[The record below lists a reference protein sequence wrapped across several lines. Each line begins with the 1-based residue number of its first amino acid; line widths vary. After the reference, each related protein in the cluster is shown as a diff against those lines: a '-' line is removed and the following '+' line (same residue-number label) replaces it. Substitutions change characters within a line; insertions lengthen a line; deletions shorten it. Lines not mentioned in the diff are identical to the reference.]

1 MARASGAKAS
11 LTARWRTPLLRP
23 AFRPASPTMAA
34 DTTDLEHSIFADDS
48 FFGGDSLASTANVLV
63 QFGDIERF
71 KREFIESNRGK
82 PLFIVRFENVG
93 GITMQDFV
101 ELLRQRLSPILAQSS
116 DHHFYFDS
124 MRSALLLGI
133 APLQSVDSGRAPN
146 VDNAIGKLHEEV
158 HRKRLCTFGFGVART
173 QCNFISNANEI
184 LDVLLRSSAKNLRDN
199 LIRWSWTYFNRAN
212 TYFAGNA
219 EEAVIQPTVFYDHR
233 GKSFTVKGGEVFV
246 GGGLYKG
253 YHELISDIPEDED
266 LERIELLILEKLLIA
281 CEKTPGVLKFNIS
294 PQTLLDTF
302 SQSERV
308 VRLNRLLHARGLNP
322 RNVRF
327 ELVEKPY
334 EETGKKLKEVCQEF
348 HNFGISF
355 AADDFG
361 VKSQSHQVILDLGQM
376 IKEFKLD
383 PISFKF
389 KPDEDRTKFLDNLAF
404 ISYCKRLA
412 DNREAYITAEAVEDV
427 DTLKFL
433 LELHIHQYQANM
445 FCAKMPVAEYRER
458 FARMTD
464 LPEEALFQIL
474 TDPALAERQRQCGDI
489 FIVAAEAGLLKKSG

>member
-1 MARASGAKAS
+1 MAID
-11 LTARWRTPLLRP
+11 P
-23 AFRPASPTMAA
+23 ANLDA
-34 DTTDLEHSIFADDS
+34 SIFADDS
-48 FFGGDSLASTANVLV
+48 LFGSDSLASTANVLV

-93 GITMQDFV
+93 GVTMQDFV
-101 ELLRQRLSPILAQSS
+101 DLINQRLGPILDQGV
-116 DHHFYFDS
+116 DHHYYFDS
-124 MRSALLLGI
+124 MRSALILGI
-133 APLQSVDSGRAPN
+133 APLQSVDAGRAPN
-146 VDNAIGKLHEEV
+146 IDNAIGKLHEEV

-173 QCNFISNANEI
+173 QCNFISNSNEI

-219 EEAVIQPTVFYDHR
+219 EEAVIQPTVYYDHR
-233 GKSFTVKGGEVFV
+233 ARRFTVKGGEVFV

-266 LERIELLILEKLLIA
+266 LERIELLILEKLIIA

-294 PQTLLDTF
+294 PQTILDTF

-348 HNFGISF
+348 HNFGITF

-412 DNREAYITAEAVEDV
+412 DNREALITAEAVEDV

-445 FCAKMPVAEYRER
+445 FCSKMPVTEYRLR
-458 FARMTD
+458 FAEMRD
-464 LPEEALFQIL
+464 LPEDTVIQIL
-474 TDPALAERQRQCGDI
+474 SDADLADRQRETGDI
-489 FIVAAEAGLLKKSG
+489 FQVAREAGLLPAEGAGSADS